1 MPKFMIER
9 QMPHAGQLSEKDMQT
24 MAQQSSAVLQSMPEV
39 HWIESY
45 VTDDKVYCVYIAPD
59 AEAIREH
66 ARRSGFPVN
75 SVAAVRHVCDLATA
89 EPTAQAA

>member
-9 QMPHAGQLSEKDMQT
+9 QMPRAGQLSEQEMQA
-24 MAQQSSAVLQSMPEV
+24 MAQQSNDVLRSMPEV

-59 AEAIREH
+59 EEAIREH
-66 ARRSGFPVN
+66 ARRGGFPVTT
-75 SVAAVRHVCDLATA
+75 VAAVRHVCDAATA
-89 EPTAQAA
+89 EPAGKAA